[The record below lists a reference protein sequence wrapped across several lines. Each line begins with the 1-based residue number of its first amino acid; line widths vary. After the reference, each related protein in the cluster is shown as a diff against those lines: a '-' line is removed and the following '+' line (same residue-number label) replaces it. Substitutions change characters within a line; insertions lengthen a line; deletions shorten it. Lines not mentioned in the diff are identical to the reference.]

1 MGNLG
6 VSQWRRKHCRQ
17 DSARLASGK
26 GLEVGEPG
34 SGPACLP
41 SGALTRLVIGLRPGS
56 LPFGCPLG
64 WPEARC
70 RFTDSLFHPADLEAE
85 REQAQQ

>member
-1 MGNLG
+1 MGNLR
-6 VSQWRRKHCRQ
+6 VSRWRRKHCRQ
-17 DSARLASGK
+17 DLARMARGK
-26 GLEVGEPG
+26 GLDVGEPG
-34 SGPACLP
+34 LGPACPP

-64 WPEARC
+64 WPEASC

-85 REQAQQ
+85 REQT

>member
-6 VSQWRRKHCRQ
+6 VSRSQPKHCRQ
-17 DSARLASGK
+17 DLARLASGK

-34 SGPACLP
+34 SGPACPL
-41 SGALTRLVIGLRPGS
+41 SGALTGLVIGLRPGS
-56 LPFGCPLG
+56 LPFGCPPG

-70 RFTDSLFHPADLEAE
+70 RFTDSLFHPADQEAE
-85 REQAQQ
+85 REQV